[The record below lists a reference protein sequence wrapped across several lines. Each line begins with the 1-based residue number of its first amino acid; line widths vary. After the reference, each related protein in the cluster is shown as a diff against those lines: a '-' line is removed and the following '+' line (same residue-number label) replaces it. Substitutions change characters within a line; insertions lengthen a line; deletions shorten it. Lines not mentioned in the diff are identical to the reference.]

1 MRFIR
6 AAVFAV
12 SLSSLAVAA
21 PAIAKKETLSA
32 LQVQEM
38 QSHEVEATKE
48 ITFSS
53 VMSVLQDSGYR
64 INSADKDTGL
74 ITATASTA
82 SKTTWLPFV
91 GFGRSKKTPVVS
103 AYIEQY
109 GPAMTKIRLNF
120 VMVKASANTYGS
132 NEDEEPILDP
142 SVYRD
147 TFEKIDQAVFIRS
160 AAQTPAPASA
170 STTATATN

>member
-1 MRFIR
+1 
-6 AAVFAV
+6 
-12 SLSSLAVAA
+12 
-21 PAIAKKETLSA
+21 
-32 LQVQEM
+32 
-38 QSHEVEATKE
+38 
-48 ITFSS
+48 
-53 VMSVLQDSGYR
+53 
-64 INSADKDTGL
+64 
-74 ITATASTA
+74 
-82 SKTTWLPFV
+82 
-91 GFGRSKKTPVVS
+91 
-103 AYIEQY
+103 
-109 GPAMTKIRLNF
+109 MTKIRLNF

>member
-1 MRFIR
+1 MKIIR
-6 AAVFAV
+6 AAAIAV
-12 SLSSLAVAA
+12 SLSSLAFAS
-21 PAIAKKETLSA
+21 PLLAKKEALSA

-82 SKTTWLPFV
+82 SKTTWVPFV

-109 GPAMTKIRLNF
+109 GQAMTKIRLNF
-120 VMVKASANTYGS
+120 VMVKASANNYGS

-142 SVYRD
+142 TVYRD

-160 AAQTPAPASA
+160 AAQAPTPSGVSTPA
-170 STTATATN
+170 ATAN